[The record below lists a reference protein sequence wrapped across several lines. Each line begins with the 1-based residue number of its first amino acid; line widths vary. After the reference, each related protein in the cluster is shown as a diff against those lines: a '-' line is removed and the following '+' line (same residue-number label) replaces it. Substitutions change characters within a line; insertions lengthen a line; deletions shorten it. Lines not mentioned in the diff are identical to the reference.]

1 MRVCVCV
8 CVCVSV
14 CLCTSHAWVCVY
26 VCACVCGVC
35 VCVCLCVCVHHM
47 QYFLSWGLSFWQLFC
62 FLATVWRMLDCGW
75 CTTKNIR
82 PATKTQ
88 GRSHASC
95 STAGHHQGLGAFKNV
110 VNREKVKRWCQPA
123 ARGGWESSVFMKNI
137 EVPGAGNCRAASTPG
152 LKGRRGN
159 KGLRNIRT
167 AGQRRRPEKAA
178 LVLGGEDL
186 GCD

>member
-1 MRVCVCV
+1 MSEAQKQMSTDLPHFVSVVQGLPATFPGAVRGVHSKKSCYCVSVCV

-95 STAGHHQGLGAFKNV
+95 STAGHHQGSGAFKNV
-110 VNREKVKRWCQPA
+110 VNREKVKR
-123 ARGGWESSVFMKNI
+123 
-137 EVPGAGNCRAASTPG
+137 
-152 LKGRRGN
+152 
-159 KGLRNIRT
+159 
-167 AGQRRRPEKAA
+167 
-178 LVLGGEDL
+178 
-186 GCD
+186 